1 VLKNKPWFTFVPAT
15 IWCVLII
22 VGSFMPSSNVPK
34 MAVSDKGIHFAFYAI
49 LALLIAL
56 PLRTNTKTA
65 YSFVSVFVAVLV
77 IGFSLGAVIELVQ
90 HYYITGRFGEYL
102 DLLANT
108 IGLVAGLL
116 VSEIIKRKVVL

>member
-1 VLKNKPWFTFVPAT
+1 VLKN
-15 IWCVLII
+15 
-22 VGSFMPSSNVPK
+22 
-34 MAVSDKGIHFAFYAI
+34 KGIHFAFYAI